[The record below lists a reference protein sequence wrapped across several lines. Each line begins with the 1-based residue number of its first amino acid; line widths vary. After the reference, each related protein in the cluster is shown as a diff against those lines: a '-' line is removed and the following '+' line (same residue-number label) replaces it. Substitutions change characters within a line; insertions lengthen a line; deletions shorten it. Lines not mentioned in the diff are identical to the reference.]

1 MWACGHRGCILQEGN
16 ILAESAK
23 GNSYNNRAGW
33 VGRISMLLLELA
45 GVQRLA
51 TLLLF
56 RKLKQYEPGV
66 QAMT

>member
-1 MWACGHRGCILQEGN
+1 
-16 ILAESAK
+16 
-23 GNSYNNRAGW
+23 
-33 VGRISMLLLELA
+33 MLLLELA